1 MGLGTTKRGAG
12 YLVARAA
19 HDGGEDGAGRVV
31 AREAGLHQPGTV
43 VAHQGGGLLIVA
55 HLGTASAG
63 SAGGAE
69 QGGPSSMPAELAWSA
84 PPEEGTEQRGFRGR
98 ESGAGDACHLPS
110 PGAEKEREDA
120 AEQGEKTRTS
130 SPARRLTLCPRARG
144 TVIP

>member
-1 MGLGTTKRGAG
+1 MKQEGQVSHFLGCWAEEVAGEGCAMGLGTMKRGEV

-19 HDGGEDGAGRVV
+19 HDGREDGAGRVV

-69 QGGPSSMPAELAWSA
+69 QGGPSSVPAELAWSS
-84 PPEEGTEQRGFRGR
+84 PPEEGTEQ
-98 ESGAGDACHLPS
+98 
-110 PGAEKEREDA
+110 K
-120 AEQGEKTRTS
+120 S
-130 SPARRLTLCPRARG
+130 SRPQMGSRICALFTC
-144 TVIP
+144 V

>member
-31 AREAGLHQPGTV
+31 AREAGLHQPGAV

-110 PGAEKEREDA
+110 PGAEKE
-120 AEQGEKTRTS
+120 
-130 SPARRLTLCPRARG
+130 
-144 TVIP
+144 